1 MNTRAASALYGETVR
16 NLAGE
21 ILGQIQEIM
30 LDLATGRIAYAVLAF
45 GAKQKL
51 FAIPW
56 TNLKRN
62 EEKNCFIL
70 EADRNKLEIAPG
82 IDRNNWPDM
91 ADSFWGTG
99 VYRYYDAV
107 PYYI

>member
-1 MNTRAASALYGETVR
+1 MR
-16 NLAGE
+16 NPAGE
-21 ILGQIQEIM
+21 LLGQIQDIM
-30 LDLATGRIAYAVLAF
+30 LDLPTGRIAYAVLAF

-56 TNLKRN
+56 TNLKRD
-62 EEKNCFIL
+62 EARNCFVL
-70 EADRNKLEIAPG
+70 EADKSRLETATG
-82 IDRNNWPDM
+82 FDRNNWPDM

-99 VYRYYDAV
+99 VYRYHDAV